1 MKNDEKSKEELLKSL
16 KERDEI
22 ISQLKHQIEK
32 LKNNQSDPLTESK
45 YKSILENIEE
55 FYYEI
60 DLAGN
65 LTFFNEQLSRIY
77 GYSKE
82 ELLGMNNRW
91 EQRL

>member
-1 MKNDEKSKEELLKSL
+1 MRTRLDMKNDEKSKEELLKSL

-65 LTFFNEQLSRIY
+65 FRSAGTPRLRC
-77 GYSKE
+77 
-82 ELLGMNNRW
+82 LG
-91 EQRL
+91 